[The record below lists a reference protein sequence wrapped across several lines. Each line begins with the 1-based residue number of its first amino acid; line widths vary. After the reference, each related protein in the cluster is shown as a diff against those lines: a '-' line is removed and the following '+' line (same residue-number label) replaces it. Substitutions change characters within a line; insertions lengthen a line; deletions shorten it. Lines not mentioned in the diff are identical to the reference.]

1 MRYVCRGQNKPIEKL
16 YYRFNEETDD
26 GRNMTDISELLSE
39 AINSIIDV
47 KEENDIDSL
56 FKSGGTS
63 ALLSQVSGLAD
74 FELICFLVVR
84 NEE

>member
-1 MRYVCRGQNKPIEKL
+1 
-16 YYRFNEETDD
+16 
-26 GRNMTDISELLSE
+26 MTDISELLSE